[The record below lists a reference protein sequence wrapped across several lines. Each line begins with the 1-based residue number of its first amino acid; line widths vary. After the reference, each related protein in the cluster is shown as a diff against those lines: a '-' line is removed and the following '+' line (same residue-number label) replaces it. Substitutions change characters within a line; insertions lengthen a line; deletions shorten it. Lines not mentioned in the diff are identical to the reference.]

1 MHQRKSKKLLIYF
14 FLLIIISSTNNISLK
29 NLEFQKV
36 RNIEVSGLGEIENK
50 LIIDQIKN
58 LNLANI
64 FFINKAEINNLISS
78 NPLIEKYQIF
88 KSYPSAIKIMVKKTN
103 FIAKINHNNEIF
115 VIGSNG
121 KLIPNNFQAS
131 DLPYIF
137 GKPEIQE
144 FLKFKKIIDSSKF
157 SYNEIKHIYF
167 FSSKRWDVKFN
178 DNILLKLPNNLTQ
191 ETLDNL
197 YEFLENYNRENLNII
212 DARLENKIVLD
223 EKRE

>member
-14 FLLIIISSTNNISLK
+14 FLLIIISSTNNIELK
-29 NLEFQKV
+29 KLEFQKV
-36 RNIEVSGLGEIENK
+36 TKIEVLGLGEIENQ

-58 LNLANI
+58 LNLNNI

-137 GKPEIQE
+137 GKPKIQE
-144 FLKFKKIIDSSKF
+144 FLQFKKIVDRSKF
-157 SYNEIKHIYF
+157 SFDEIDSLYF
-167 FSSKRWDVKFN
+167 FPSKRWDIKLKN
-178 DNILLKLPNNLTQ
+178 NILLKLSNNSTMADL
-191 ETLDNL
+191 NYA
-197 YEFLENYNRENLNII
+197 YEFLENNTTEKFTTIDIRIDNQVILN
-212 DARLENKIVLD
+212 E
-223 EKRE
+223 

>member
-36 RNIEVSGLGEIENK
+36 RNIEVSGLDEIENK

-58 LNLANI
+58 LNLTNI

-88 KSYPSAIKIMVKKTN
+88 KSYPSAIKIMIKKTN

-121 KLIPNNFQAS
+121 KLIPDNFHAS

-144 FLKFKKIIDSSKF
+144 FLKFKQIVDQSKF
-157 SYNEIKHIYF
+157 SFDEIESLYF
-167 FSSKRWDVKFN
+167 FPSKRWDIKLKN
-178 DNILLKLPNNLTQ
+178 NILLKLSNNSIKDS
-191 ETLDNL
+191 LDYT
-197 YEFLENYNRENLNII
+197 YEFLEHNNIGKFTTIDIRIDNQIILN
-212 DARLENKIVLD
+212 E
-223 EKRE
+223 

>member
-14 FLLIIISSTNNISLK
+14 FLLIIISSISNISLK

-36 RNIEVSGLGEIENK
+36 RNIEVSGLDEIENK

-58 LNLANI
+58 LNLTNI
-64 FFINKAEINNLISS
+64 FFINKAEINNLINS
-78 NPLIEKYQIF
+78 NPLIEKYEIF
-88 KSYPSAIKIMVKKTN
+88 KSYPSAIKIKIKKTN
-103 FIAKINHNNEIF
+103 FIARINHNKETF

-144 FLKFKKIIDSSKF
+144 FLQFKKIVDRSKF
-157 SYNEIKHIYF
+157 SFDEIDSLYF
-167 FSSKRWDVKFN
+167 FPSKRWDIKLKN
-178 DNILLKLPNNLTQ
+178 NILLKLSNNSTMADL
-191 ETLDNL
+191 NYA
-197 YEFLENYNRENLNII
+197 YEFLENNTNEKFTTIDIRIDNQVILN
-212 DARLENKIVLD
+212 E
-223 EKRE
+223 

>member
-14 FLLIIISSTNNISLK
+14 FLLIIISSTNNISLR

-36 RNIEVSGLGEIENK
+36 RDIEVSGLGEMENK
-50 LIIDQIKN
+50 LVVDQIKN
-58 LNLANI
+58 LNLSNI

-88 KSYPSAIKIMVKKTN
+88 KNYPSAIKIMIKKTN

-121 KLIPNNFQAS
+121 KLIPNNFQAF

-137 GKPEIQE
+137 GKPEIKE
-144 FLKFKKIIDSSKF
+144 LLKFKQIVDQSKF
-157 SYNEIKHIYF
+157 SFDEVDSLYF
-167 FSSKRWDVKFN
+167 FPSKRWDIKLKN
-178 DNILLKLPNNLTQ
+178 NILLKLPNNLTQ
-191 ETLDNL
+191 ENLNNL
-197 YEFLENYNRENLNII
+197 YKFLEIYNGENLITV
-212 DARLENKIVLD
+212 DARLENKIILN
-223 EKRE
+223 E

>member
-58 LNLANI
+58 LNLSNI
-64 FFINKAEINNLISS
+64 FFINKVEINNLISS

-88 KSYPSAIKIMVKKTN
+88 KIYPSAIKIMIKKTN
-103 FIAKINHNNEIF
+103 FIARINHNNEIF

-121 KLIPNNFQAS
+121 KLIPNTFQVS
-131 DLPYIF
+131 DLPFIF
-137 GKPEIQE
+137 GKPEIKE
-144 FLKFKKIIDSSKF
+144 FLKFKQIVDQSKF
-157 SYNEIKHIYF
+157 SFDEIDSLYF
-167 FSSKRWDVKFN
+167 FPSKRWDVKLKK
-178 DNILLKLPNNLTQ
+178 NILLKLSNNSTMASL
-191 ETLDNL
+191 NYA
-197 YEFLENYNRENLNII
+197 YEFLKNNTTGKFTTIDIRINNQIILN
-212 DARLENKIVLD
+212 E
-223 EKRE
+223 

>member
-14 FLLIIISSTNNISLK
+14 FLLIVISSTNNISLK

-36 RNIEVSGLGEIENK
+36 INIEVSGLGEIENK
-50 LIIDQIKN
+50 LMIDQIKN
-58 LNLANI
+58 LNLSNI

-88 KSYPSAIKIMVKKTN
+88 KSYPSAIKIMIKKTN

-121 KLIPNNFQAS
+121 KLIPNNFEAS

-137 GKPEIQE
+137 GKPKIQE
-144 FLKFKKIIDSSKF
+144 FLNFKQIIDQSKF
-157 SYNEIKHIYF
+157 SFDEIDSLYF
-167 FSSKRWDVKFN
+167 FPSKRWDIKLKN
-178 DNILLKLPNNLTQ
+178 NILLKLSNNSTMAS
-191 ETLDNL
+191 LDYA
-197 YEFLENYNRENLNII
+197 YEFLEDNNIGKFTII
-212 DARLENKIVLD
+212 DIRIDNQIILNE
-223 EKRE
+223 

>member
-29 NLEFQKV
+29 NLEFKKV
-36 RNIEVSGLGEIENK
+36 RNIEVSGLDEIENK

-58 LNLANI
+58 LNLTNI

-144 FLKFKKIIDSSKF
+144 FLQFKKIVDQSKF
-157 SYNEIKHIYF
+157 SFDEIDSLYF
-167 FSSKRWDVKFN
+167 FPSKRWDIKLKN
-178 DNILLKLPNNLTQ
+178 NILLKLSNNSTMVDL
-191 ETLDNL
+191 NYA
-197 YEFLENYNRENLNII
+197 YEFLENNTNEKFTTIDIRIDNQVILN
-212 DARLENKIVLD
+212 E
-223 EKRE
+223 

>member
-14 FLLIIISSTNNISLK
+14 FLLIIISSINNISLK

-36 RNIEVSGLGEIENK
+36 RNIEVSGLGEMENK

-58 LNLANI
+58 LNLTNI

-88 KSYPSAIKIMVKKTN
+88 KSYPSAIKIMIKKTN

-137 GKPEIQE
+137 GKPEIKE
-144 FLKFKKIIDSSKF
+144 LLKFKQIVDQSKF
-157 SYNEIKHIYF
+157 SFDEVDSLYF
-167 FSSKRWDVKFN
+167 FPSKRWDIKLKN
-178 DNILLKLPNNLTQ
+178 NILLKLPNNLTQ
-191 ETLDNL
+191 EYLNNL
-197 YEFLENYNRENLNII
+197 YQFLEMQNGENLTTV
-212 DARLENKIVLD
+212 DVRLKNKIILN
-223 EKRE
+223 E

>member
-14 FLLIIISSTNNISLK
+14 FLLIIISSINNISLK

-58 LNLANI
+58 LNLSNI
-64 FFINKAEINNLISS
+64 FFINKAEINNLITS
-78 NPLIEKYQIF
+78 NPVIEKYQIF
-88 KSYPSAIKIMVKKTN
+88 KNYPSAIQILIKKTN
-103 FIAKINHNNEIF
+103 FLAKINHNNETF

-137 GKPEIQE
+137 GKPEIKE
-144 FLKFKKIIDSSKF
+144 FLKFKEIVDQSKF
-157 SYNEIKHIYF
+157 SFDEIDSLYF
-167 FSSKRWDVKFN
+167 FPSKRWDIKLKN
-178 DNILLKLPNNLTQ
+178 NILLKLSNNLT
-191 ETLDNL
+191 TASL
-197 YEFLENYNRENLNII
+197 NYAHEL
-212 DARLENKIVLD
+212 LENKTTGKFTTIDIRIDNQIILN
-223 EKRE
+223 E

>member
-14 FLLIIISSTNNISLK
+14 FLLILISSTNNISFK

-36 RNIEVSGLGEIENK
+36 RNIEVSGLDEIENK
-50 LIIDQIKN
+50 LITDQIKN
-58 LNLANI
+58 LNLSNI

-88 KSYPSAIKIMVKKTN
+88 KSYPSAIKIMIKKTN

-144 FLKFKKIIDSSKF
+144 FLKFKQIVDQSKF
-157 SYNEIKHIYF
+157 SFDEINSLYF
-167 FSSKRWDVKFN
+167 FPSKRWDIKLKN
-178 DNILLKLPNNLTQ
+178 NILLKLSYNT
-191 ETLDNL
+191 TMASLDYA
-197 YEFLENYNRENLNII
+197 YEFLEDNNIGKFTTIDIRIDNQIILN
-212 DARLENKIVLD
+212 E
-223 EKRE
+223 

>member
-1 MHQRKSKKLLIYF
+1 MHQRKSKNLLIYI

-36 RNIEVSGLGEIENK
+36 RNIEVSGLDEIENK

-58 LNLANI
+58 LNLGNI
-64 FFINKAEINNLISS
+64 FFINRAEINSLISS

-88 KSYPSAIKIMVKKTN
+88 KSYPSAIKITIKKTN

-144 FLKFKKIIDSSKF
+144 FLKFKQIIDQSKF
-157 SYNEIKHIYF
+157 SFDEIDRLYF
-167 FSSKRWDVKFN
+167 FPSKRWDIKLKN
-178 DNILLKLPNNLTQ
+178 NILLKLSNNSTMAS
-191 ETLDNL
+191 LDYA
-197 YEFLENYNRENLNII
+197 YEFLEQYDEKNFNII
-212 DARLENKIVLD
+212 DLRIENQIILN
-223 EKRE
+223 E

>member
-36 RNIEVSGLGEIENK
+36 RNIEVSGLDEIENK

-58 LNLANI
+58 LNLTNI

-88 KSYPSAIKIMVKKTN
+88 KNYPSAIKIMVKKTN

-137 GKPEIQE
+137 GKPKIQE
-144 FLKFKKIIDSSKF
+144 FLQFKKIVDRSKF
-157 SYNEIKHIYF
+157 SFDEIDSLYF
-167 FSSKRWDVKFN
+167 FPSKRWDIKLKN
-178 DNILLKLPNNLTQ
+178 NILLKLPNNSTM
-191 ETLDNL
+191 TSLDYA
-197 YEFLENYNRENLNII
+197 YEFLEDNNIGKFTTIDMRIDNQIILN
-212 DARLENKIVLD
+212 E
-223 EKRE
+223 

>member
-14 FLLIIISSTNNISLK
+14 FLLIIISSTNNIELK
-29 NLEFQKV
+29 KLEFQKV
-36 RNIEVSGLGEIENK
+36 TKIEVLGLGEIENQ

-58 LNLANI
+58 LNLNNI

-144 FLKFKKIIDSSKF
+144 FLQFKKIVDRSKF
-157 SYNEIKHIYF
+157 SFDEIDSLYF
-167 FSSKRWDVKFN
+167 FPSKRWDIKLKN
-178 DNILLKLPNNLTQ
+178 NILLKLSNNSTMADL
-191 ETLDNL
+191 NYA
-197 YEFLENYNRENLNII
+197 YEFLENNTTEKFTII
-212 DARLENKIVLD
+212 DIRIDNQVILNE
-223 EKRE
+223 

>member
-14 FLLIIISSTNNISLK
+14 FLLIIISSTHNISLK

-36 RNIEVSGLGEIENK
+36 KNIEVSGLDEMENK

-58 LNLANI
+58 LNLSNI

-88 KSYPSAIKIMVKKTN
+88 KSYPSAIKIMIKKTN

-121 KLIPNNFQAS
+121 KLIPNTFQVS

-144 FLKFKKIIDSSKF
+144 FLQFKKIVDRSKFAFDEIDSL
-157 SYNEIKHIYF
+157 YF
-167 FSSKRWDVKFN
+167 FPSKRWDIKLKN
-178 DNILLKLPNNLTQ
+178 NILLKLSNNSTMADL
-191 ETLDNL
+191 NYA
-197 YEFLENYNRENLNII
+197 YEFLENNTNEKFTII
-212 DARLENKIVLD
+212 DIRIDNQIILNE
-223 EKRE
+223 

>member
-36 RNIEVSGLGEIENK
+36 RNIEVSGLDEIENK

-58 LNLANI
+58 LNLTNI

-88 KSYPSAIKIMVKKTN
+88 KSYPSAIKIMIKKTN

-121 KLIPNNFQAS
+121 KLIPDNFQAS

-144 FLKFKKIIDSSKF
+144 FLKFKQIVDQSKF
-157 SYNEIKHIYF
+157 SFDEIESLYF
-167 FSSKRWDVKFN
+167 FPSKRWDIKLKN
-178 DNILLKLPNNLTQ
+178 NILLKLPNNSSMTS
-191 ETLDNL
+191 LDYA
-197 YEFLENYNRENLNII
+197 YEFLQDNNVGKFTTIDIRIDNQIILN
-212 DARLENKIVLD
+212 E
-223 EKRE
+223 

>member
-14 FLLIIISSTNNISLK
+14 FLLIIISSTNNISFT
-29 NLEFQKV
+29 NLEFKKV
-36 RNIEVSGLGEIENK
+36 KNIEVSGLGEIENQ

-58 LNLANI
+58 LNLDNI
-64 FFINKAEINNLISS
+64 FFINKEEINNLISS

-88 KSYPSAIKIMVKKTN
+88 KSYPSAIKIMIKKTN

-121 KLIPNNFQAS
+121 KLIPNNFYAS

-144 FLKFKKIIDSSKF
+144 FLKFKQIVDQSKF
-157 SYNEIKHIYF
+157 SFEEIESLYF
-167 FSSKRWDVKFN
+167 FPSKRWDIKLKNNV
-178 DNILLKLPNNLTQ
+178 LLKLSNNSTM
-191 ETLDNL
+191 ESLDYA
-197 YEFLENYNRENLNII
+197 YEFLQDNNVGKFTTIDIRIDNQIILN
-212 DARLENKIVLD
+212 E
-223 EKRE
+223 